1 MITGLAIEN
10 FKLYR
15 QRTSFEGLKAINV
28 LTGINGRG
36 KSTLLHA
43 LLLPKQSLM
52 ESQWNNKL
60 VLNGQY
66 VELGNAIDVRND
78 KNSREKPIAF
88 GYTTEEGE
96 LELLFDANSDTAQ
109 KLPVVAVNGEAVADS
124 TRLTNFVTDETGAEK
139 PGLFRLLKGISYIAA
154 ERKGPQL
161 NYEPAPEQG
170 RMDAKGE
177 YAPSLL
183 HLHKNDTFSEEM
195 LAGIT
200 DIFPEVE
207 VDDIQDRS
215 LNGMVNFWLTR
226 MFDFTEVEAKY
237 VEEANVYVL
246 LISTSLKRK
255 ASKPTNVGFGYSY
268 VLPILVAG
276 LTATEG
282 DILIVENPEVHLH
295 PRAQS
300 VLGKFMSWI
309 ARYKGV
315 QLFVE
320 THSEHIVNSFRV
332 LVAQETLPPDDVNIL
347 FFDEHYDHFAEKIVV
362 DEKGHI
368 RDWPEYFFDQE
379 ERDLD
384 IIV

>member
-15 QRTSFEGLKAINV
+15 QQTQFDGLKSINV

-52 ESQWNNKL
+52 ESQWNDKL

-66 VELGNAIDVRND
+66 VELGNAVDVRND

-88 GYTTEEGE
+88 DYTTEEGD

-109 KLPVVAVNGEAVADS
+109 KLPVVTVNGKAIADG
-124 TRLTNFVTDETGAEK
+124 THLTNFVTDEVGAVT
-139 PGLFRLLKGISYIAA
+139 PGLLRLLKGVSYIAA

-170 RMDAKGE
+170 QMDAKGE

-183 HLHKNDTFSEEM
+183 HLHKNDTFEPDI
-195 LAGIT
+195 LVGIT
-200 DIFPEVE
+200 DIFPDVQ

-215 LNGMVNFWLTR
+215 MNGMVNFWLTR
-226 MFDFTEVEAKY
+226 MFDFTEVEARY

-276 LTATEG
+276 LTATKG
-282 DILIVENPEVHLH
+282 DMLIVENPEAHLH
-295 PRAQS
+295 PKAQS
-300 VLGKFMSWI
+300 VLGKFMAWI
-309 ARYKGV
+309 ARYMGV
-315 QLFVE
+315 QLFIE

-332 LVAQETLPPDDVNIL
+332 LIAQETLTPDDVNIL
-347 FFDEHYDHFAEKIVV
+347 FFDEHYEHFAERIEL
-362 DEKGHI
+362 DAKGHI
-368 RDWPEYFFDQE
+368 RDWPEFFFDQE
-379 ERDLD
+379 EKDLD

>member
-139 PGLFRLLKGISYIAA
+139 PGLFRVLKGISYIAA

-170 RMDAKGE
+170 QMDAKGE

-282 DILIVENPEVHLH
+282 DILIVENPEAHLH

-332 LVAQETLPPDDVNIL
+332 LVAQETLTPDDVNIL

>member
-15 QRTSFEGLKAINV
+15 QRTSFDGLKAINV

-78 KNSREKPIAF
+78 KNSREKPITF

-124 TRLTNFVTDETGAEK
+124 TRLTNFVTDEVGSAK
-139 PGLFRLLKGISYIAA
+139 PELFHLLKGVSYIAA
-154 ERKGPQL
+154 ERTGPKL

-170 RMDAKGE
+170 QMDAKGE

-282 DILIVENPEVHLH
+282 DILIVENPEAHLH

>member
-124 TRLTNFVTDETGAEK
+124 TRLKNFVTDATGAEK

-282 DILIVENPEVHLH
+282 DILIVENPEAHLH

-300 VLGKFMSWI
+300 VLGKFMSWM

-332 LVAQETLPPDDVNIL
+332 LVAQETLTPDDVNIL

>member
-15 QRTSFEGLKAINV
+15 QRTVFDGLKPINV

-88 GYTTEEGE
+88 GYTTEKGG

-109 KLPVVAVNGEAVADS
+109 KLPLVAVNEKAVADG
-124 TRLTNFVTDETGAEK
+124 TRLTNFVTEEVGAAN
-139 PGLFRLLKGISYIAA
+139 PGLFRLLRGVSYIAA

-170 RMDAKGE
+170 QMDAKGE

-183 HLHKNDTFSEEM
+183 HLHKNDTFNEEM
-195 LAGIT
+195 LAGMT

-246 LISTSLKRK
+246 FISTSLKKK

-282 DILIVENPEVHLH
+282 DLLIVENPEAHLH

-332 LVAQETLPPDDVNIL
+332 LVAQETLTPDDVNIL
-347 FFDEHYDHFAEKIVV
+347 FFDEHYEHFAERIEV
-362 DEKGHI
+362 DKKGHI

>member
-1 MITGLAIEN
+1 MITGLAIEY

-15 QRTSFEGLKAINV
+15 QQTLFDDLKSINV

-36 KSTLLHA
+36 KSTMLHT

-52 ESQWNNKL
+52 ESQWNDKL

-66 VELGNAIDVRND
+66 VELGNAVDVRND
-78 KNSREKPIAF
+78 TNSREKPIAF
-88 GYTTEEGE
+88 GYTTEKGG
-96 LELLFDANSDTAQ
+96 LKLLFDANSDTAQ
-109 KLPVVAVNGEAVADS
+109 KLPILAVNGKPVADGM
-124 TRLTNFVTDETGAEK
+124 RLTNFVTDEIGAANS
-139 PGLFRLLKGISYIAA
+139 GLLRLLKGVSYIAA

-170 RMDAKGE
+170 QMDAKGE

-183 HLHKNDTFSEEM
+183 HLHKNDTFERDV

-200 DIFPEVE
+200 DIFP
-207 VDDIQDRS
+207 DIQVDNIEDRS

-246 LISTSLKRK
+246 LISTSLKKK

-276 LTATEG
+276 LTAAEG
-282 DILIVENPEVHLH
+282 EILIVENPEAHLH

-300 VLGKFMSWI
+300 VLGKFMAWI
-309 ARYKGV
+309 ARYRGV

-332 LVAQETLPPDDVNIL
+332 LTAQETLTPDDVNIL
-347 FFDEHYDHFAEKIVV
+347 FFDEHYEHFAERIEV

-368 RDWPEYFFDQE
+368 HDWPEYFFDQE

-384 IIV
+384 III

>member
-78 KNSREKPIAF
+78 KNSREKPITF

-282 DILIVENPEVHLH
+282 DILIVENPEAHLH

>member
-15 QRTSFEGLKAINV
+15 QRTVFDGLKPINV

-52 ESQWNNKL
+52 ESQWNDKL

-88 GYTTEEGE
+88 GYTTEKGG

-109 KLPVVAVNGEAVADS
+109 KLPLVAVNEKAVADG
-124 TRLTNFVTDETGAEK
+124 TRLTNFVTEEAGAAN
-139 PGLFRLLKGISYIAA
+139 PGLFRLLRGVSYIAA

-170 RMDAKGE
+170 QMDAKGE

-183 HLHKNDTFSEEM
+183 HLHKNDTFDEEM
-195 LAGIT
+195 LAGMT

-237 VEEANVYVL
+237 VEEANVYV
-246 LISTSLKRK
+246 
-255 ASKPTNVGFGYSY
+255 
-268 VLPILVAG
+268 VAG

-282 DILIVENPEVHLH
+282 DLLIVENPEAHLH

-332 LVAQETLPPDDVNIL
+332 LVAQETLTPDDVNIL
-347 FFDEHYDHFAEKIVV
+347 FFDEHYEHFAGRIEV
-362 DEKGHI
+362 DKKGHI

>member
-1 MITGLAIEN
+1 MITGLFIEN

-15 QRTSFEGLKAINV
+15 QRTRFDDLTSINV

-52 ESQWNNKL
+52 ESQWNDRL

-66 VELGNAIDVRND
+66 IELGNANDVRND
-78 KNSREKPIAF
+78 KNSRETPIAF
-88 GYTTEEGE
+88 CYTTENGE

-109 KLPVVAVNGEAVADS
+109 KLPLVAVNGKAVGDG
-124 TRLTNFVTDETGAEK
+124 TRLTNFVTDKVGAAT
-139 PGLFRLLKGISYIAA
+139 PGLLHLLKGVSYIAA

-170 RMDAKGE
+170 QMDARGE

-183 HLHKNDTFSEEM
+183 HLHKDGTFDPDV

-200 DIFPEVE
+200 DIFPDVQ

-226 MFDFTEVEAKY
+226 MFDFTEVESKY

-246 LISTSLKRK
+246 FISTSLKRK

-276 LTATEG
+276 LAAAKG
-282 DILIVENPEVHLH
+282 DILIVENPEAHLH

-300 VLGKFMSWI
+300 VLGKFMAWI

-332 LVAQETLPPDDVNIL
+332 LVAQEVLPSEEVNIL
-347 FFDEHYDHFAEKIVV
+347 FFDEHYEHFAERIEV

-368 RDWPEYFFDQE
+368 RDWPEFFFDQE

>member
-78 KNSREKPIAF
+78 KSSREKPIAF

-124 TRLTNFVTDETGAEK
+124 TRLTNFVTDATGAEK
-139 PGLFRLLKGISYIAA
+139 PEMFRLLKGVSYIAA

-282 DILIVENPEVHLH
+282 DILIVENPEAHLH

-332 LVAQETLPPDDVNIL
+332 LVAQETLTPDDVNIL

>member
-66 VELGNAIDVRND
+66 VELGNAIDVRNE
-78 KNSREKPIAF
+78 KNSREKPITF

-124 TRLTNFVTDETGAEK
+124 TRLTNFVTDETAEAK
-139 PGLFRLLKGISYIAA
+139 PGLFHLLKGVSYIAA

-170 RMDAKGE
+170 QMDSKGE

-183 HLHKNDTFSEEM
+183 HLHKNDTFDGEM

-200 DIFPEVE
+200 DIFPDVE
-207 VDDIQDRS
+207 IDDIQDRS

-282 DILIVENPEVHLH
+282 DIFIVENPEAHLH

>member
-170 RMDAKGE
+170 QMDAKGE

-282 DILIVENPEVHLH
+282 DIFIVENPEAHLH

-332 LVAQETLPPDDVNIL
+332 LVAQETLTPDDVNIL

>member
-15 QRTSFEGLKAINV
+15 QQTLFDDLKSINV

-36 KSTLLHA
+36 KSTMLHT

-52 ESQWNNKL
+52 ESQWNDKL

-66 VELGNAIDVRND
+66 VELGNAVDVRND

-88 GYTTEEGE
+88 GYTTEKGG
-96 LELLFDANSDTAQ
+96 LKLLFDANSDTAQ
-109 KLPVVAVNGEAVADS
+109 KLPIVAVNGKPVADGM
-124 TRLTNFVTDETGAEK
+124 RLTNFVTDEIGAANS
-139 PGLFRLLKGISYIAA
+139 GLLRLLKGVSYIAA

-170 RMDAKGE
+170 QMDAKGE

-183 HLHKNDTFSEEM
+183 HLHKNDTFERDV

-200 DIFPEVE
+200 DIFP
-207 VDDIQDRS
+207 DIQVDNIEDRS

-246 LISTSLKRK
+246 LISTSLKKK

-276 LTATEG
+276 LTAAEG
-282 DILIVENPEVHLH
+282 EILIVENPEAHLH

-300 VLGKFMSWI
+300 VLGKFMAWI
-309 ARYKGV
+309 ARYRGV

-332 LVAQETLPPDDVNIL
+332 LTAQETLTPDDVNIL
-347 FFDEHYDHFAEKIVV
+347 FFDEHYEHFAESIEV

-368 RDWPEYFFDQE
+368 HDWPEYFFDQE

-384 IIV
+384 III